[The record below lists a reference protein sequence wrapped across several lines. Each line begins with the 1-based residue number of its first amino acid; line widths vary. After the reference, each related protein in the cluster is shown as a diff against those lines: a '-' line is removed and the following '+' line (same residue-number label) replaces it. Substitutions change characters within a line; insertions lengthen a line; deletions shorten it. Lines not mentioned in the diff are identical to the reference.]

1 MARRWTVE
9 EENFYREEL
18 LELYVRQNKTISEVG
33 AILSISPKTAFDRLK
48 RLVIPTCPELKST
61 YLGKRTDLAIPAQR
75 SEDLAEFFGIMLG
88 DGHVGTYQ
96 TFVTLGT
103 KEYNYVCYVQT
114 LMTSLFKAPA
124 TICTRKN
131 GFHDVYVGSV
141 ELTRWLIAEG
151 LVCNKVAAQVGAPNW
166 LFEKEAYMQRFLRG
180 FFDTDGSVYKLR
192 YGVQLSFTN
201 KSIPL
206 LLALQAML
214 RRLGYRVSELSSDCI
229 YITKRDDVERFFAEI
244 QPMNAKHTDRYE
256 DLTRRYSSGQRGHAV
271 NVLALPT

>member
-1 MARRWTVE
+1 MARRWTSE
-9 EENFYREEL
+9 EESFYREEL
-18 LELYVRQNKTISEVG
+18 LELYARQNKTITEVG
-33 AILSISPKTAFDRLK
+33 ATLSISPKTVFDRLK
-48 RLVIPTCPELKST
+48 RLSIPTSPELKST
-61 YLGKRTDLAIPAQR
+61 CLRKRTDIVIPAQR
-75 SEDLAEFFGIMLG
+75 SRNLAEFFGIMLG

-103 KEYNYVCYVQT
+103 KEYNYVCYVQA
-114 LMTSLFKAPA
+114 LMTTLFKVPA
-124 TICTRKN
+124 TIYQRKN
-131 GFHDVYVGSV
+131 GFHDVYIGSV

-151 LVCNKVAAQVGAPNW
+151 LVSNKVAAQVGVPNW
-166 LFEKEAYMQRFLRG
+166 LFGKEAYMCSFLRG

-201 KSIPL
+201 KSVPL

-244 QPMNAKHTDRYE
+244 QPMNAKHQDRFE
-256 DLTRRYSSGQRGHAV
+256 NLTRR
-271 NVLALPT
+271 